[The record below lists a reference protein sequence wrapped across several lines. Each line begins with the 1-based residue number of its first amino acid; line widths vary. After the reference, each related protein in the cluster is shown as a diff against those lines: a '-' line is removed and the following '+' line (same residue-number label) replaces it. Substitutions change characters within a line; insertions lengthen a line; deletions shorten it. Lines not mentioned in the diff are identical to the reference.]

1 MISQACSPEQDEY
14 KEEREAREGRRR
26 HTALSP
32 SSHSL
37 GFSDSVSVPYPGQ
50 SKALSSSPSKQTQRV
65 TTLPGSLNKSG
76 KPHPYPDWSRVPVG
90 HLGTHSPQPRPSHP
104 SPCSRRDRLRST
116 PGVKKRDQD

>member
-26 HTALSP
+26 HIALSP

-50 SKALSSSPSKQTQRV
+50 SKALSSSPSKQTQTGQESLWV
-65 TTLPGSLNKSG
+65 TWEPTL
-76 KPHPYPDWSRVPVG
+76 
-90 HLGTHSPQPRPSHP
+90 HSPG
-104 SPCSRRDRLRST
+104 RLIRLHVH
-116 PGVKKRDQD
+116 GGIA